1 MNWFSIFRLGLV
13 QLCIGSSVVIP
24 LSTLNR
30 LMKVELALPAT
41 IAGFLIALHY
51 AVQLTRVNWGHLS
64 DKSRNRS
71 QWIVLGML
79 ILGIGGILA
88 SASIPLIESRFSYGI
103 MLALLSYSL
112 IGFGVGAAGTPLLA
126 LLATYS
132 SKSQKGFAASIT
144 FLMMILGLAITG
156 ITVGIILDPYSH
168 QKLIKITSSLAIIT
182 NIISFLSLRN
192 LERSLQNSSNSLTAN
207 TINSNVPILEGIK
220 KVWMERDARLF
231 TIFIFISMGAFSMQD
246 PILEPFAGEV
256 FGFTVGESTKLDG
269 FHKIGTLI
277 GIISIV
283 LCLSKFKIGFGS
295 LSIVK
300 NERLGSE
307 KLWLITGCLFSA
319 LSLFIISLLAITFAG
334 SSALNSVVFFF
345 GISNG
350 IFTAGVLGTMLHLAS
365 RGSGDNKEGTRMG
378 IWGAAQA
385 YATMIA
391 VFFSTVLVD
400 ILGLIMTSL
409 PSVYGIVFLTA
420 ACFFIASA
428 YLGSLIIK
436 SDELNPNQNLLQSV
450 N

>member
-1 MNWFSIFRLGLV
+1 MNWFSILRLGLV

-51 AVQLTRVNWGHLS
+51 AVQLTRVNWGYLS
-64 DKSRNRS
+64 DKTQNRS
-71 QWIVLGML
+71 QWIIFGML
-79 ILGIGGILA
+79 ILGIGGVLA
-88 SASIPLIESRFSYGI
+88 SVSIPLIESNFAYGI
-103 MLALLSYSL
+103 MLALFSYTL

-126 LLATYS
+126 LLASYS

-156 ITVGIILDPYSH
+156 ITAGIILDPYSH
-168 QKLIKITSSLAIIT
+168 QKLMKITASLAIIT
-182 NIISFLSLRN
+182 NILSYLSLKN
-192 LERSLQNSSNSLTAN
+192 LEKSLLNNADARIPNSIRYDVPFLT
-207 TINSNVPILEGIK
+207 GIK
-220 KVWMERDARLF
+220 KIWMEREARLF

-256 FGFTVGESTKLDG
+256 FGFAVGESTKLDG

-277 GIISIV
+277 GIILII
-283 LCLSKFKIGFGS
+283 LCLSKFRVGFRS
-295 LSIVK
+295 FSIVK

-307 KLWLITGCLFSA
+307 KFWLIIGCLFSA
-319 LSLFIISLLAITFAG
+319 LSLFIISILGLTYRDPGI
-334 SSALNSVVFFF
+334 LNSVVFFF

-350 IFTAGVLGTMLHLAS
+350 VFTAGILGTMLHLAS
-365 RGSGDNKEGTRMG
+365 RGSGDNNTGTRMG

-400 ILGLIMTSL
+400 ILGLMMNSL

-420 ACFFIASA
+420 ASFFIAA
-428 YLGSLIIK
+428 AFLGSLIIK
-436 SDELNPNQNLLQSV
+436 KDELDQNQNILQSV
-450 N
+450 S

>member
-1 MNWFSIFRLGLV
+1 
-13 QLCIGSSVVIP
+13 
-24 LSTLNR
+24 
-30 LMKVELALPAT
+30 MKVELALPAT

-307 KLWLITGCLFSA
+307 RLWLITGCLFSA
-319 LSLFIISLLAITFAG
+319 LSLFIISILAITFAG

-409 PSVYGIVFLTA
+409 PNVYGIVFLTA

-436 SDELNPNQNLLQSV
+436 SDELNSNQNLLQSV

>member
-1 MNWFSIFRLGLV
+1 
-13 QLCIGSSVVIP
+13 
-24 LSTLNR
+24 
-30 LMKVELALPAT
+30 MKVELALPAT

-192 LERSLQNSSNSLTAN
+192 LERSLQNSSNALTQN
-207 TINSNVPILEGIK
+207 TINSDVPILEGIK

-319 LSLFIISLLAITFAG
+319 LSLFIISLLALTFAE

-400 ILGLIMTSL
+400 ILGLIMTSI

>member
-64 DKSRNRS
+64 DKSQNRS

-88 SASIPLIESRFSYGI
+88 SASIPLIESRFSYGM

-168 QKLIKITSSLAIIT
+168 QKLIKIT
-182 NIISFLSLRN
+182 
-192 LERSLQNSSNSLTAN
+192 
-207 TINSNVPILEGIK
+207 
-220 KVWMERDARLF
+220 
-231 TIFIFISMGAFSMQD
+231 
-246 PILEPFAGEV
+246 
-256 FGFTVGESTKLDG
+256 
-269 FHKIGTLI
+269 
-277 GIISIV
+277 
-283 LCLSKFKIGFGS
+283 
-295 LSIVK
+295 
-300 NERLGSE
+300 
-307 KLWLITGCLFSA
+307 
-319 LSLFIISLLAITFAG
+319 
-334 SSALNSVVFFF
+334 
-345 GISNG
+345 
-350 IFTAGVLGTMLHLAS
+350 
-365 RGSGDNKEGTRMG
+365 
-378 IWGAAQA
+378 
-385 YATMIA
+385 
-391 VFFSTVLVD
+391 
-400 ILGLIMTSL
+400 
-409 PSVYGIVFLTA
+409 
-420 ACFFIASA
+420 
-428 YLGSLIIK
+428 
-436 SDELNPNQNLLQSV
+436 
-450 N
+450 

>member
-1 MNWFSIFRLGLV
+1 
-13 QLCIGSSVVIP
+13 
-24 LSTLNR
+24 
-30 LMKVELALPAT
+30 MKVELALPAT

-168 QKLIKITSSLAIIT
+168 QKLIKITSSLAILA

-192 LERSLQNSSNSLTAN
+192 LERSLQNSSNALMQN
-207 TINSNVPILEGIK
+207 TINSDVPILEGIK

-269 FHKIGTLI
+269 FHKIGTLL

-319 LSLFIISLLAITFAG
+319 LSLFIISLLALTFAE

-436 SDELNPNQNLLQSV
+436 SDELNPNQNILQSV

>member
-168 QKLIKITSSLAIIT
+168 QKLIKITSSLAILT

-192 LERSLQNSSNSLTAN
+192 LERSLQNSSNALTQN
-207 TINSNVPILEGIK
+207 TINSDVPILEGIK

-269 FHKIGTLI
+269 FHKIGTLL

-319 LSLFIISLLAITFAG
+319 LSLFIISLLALTFAE

-365 RGSGDNKEGTRMG
+365 RGSSDNKEGTRMG

-400 ILGLIMTSL
+400 ILGLIMTSI

-436 SDELNPNQNLLQSV
+436 SDELNPNQNILQSV